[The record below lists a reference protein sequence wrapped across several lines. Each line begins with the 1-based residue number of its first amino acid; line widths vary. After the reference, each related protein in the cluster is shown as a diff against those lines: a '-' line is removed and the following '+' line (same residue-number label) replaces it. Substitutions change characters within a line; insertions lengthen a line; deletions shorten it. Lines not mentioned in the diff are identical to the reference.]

1 VSLCLFQVFV
11 CVAALVAVTAGAPN
25 LLVGSPVHGVHG
37 LHAGQTH
44 HQSVTK
50 GDGEVRAV
58 QVSKAFGA
66 GHAAVHQ
73 FDNSKGLAEIA
84 PAHGAVAHAVHAAP
98 IAHAVHA
105 APIAHAVH
113 AAPIAHA
120 VHAAPIAHAVHAPVA
135 HAVHAGPIAHAVHA
149 APIAHAVH
157 AAPLVA
163 HAPVVH
169 HEDYAEPSPYTYEY
183 AVADDYSQAAFNAAE
198 TSDGAGTVSGSYS
211 VALPD
216 GRTQHVNYKADGYNG
231 YVAEVT
237 YEGQAVYPEAP
248 VIAHAAP
255 VAHAVHA
262 APVAHAVH
270 AAPVLAHAA
279 PVAHAVH
286 AAPVLAHAAPVAHA
300 VHAAPVLAH
309 AAPVVR
315 VAHA

>member
-1 VSLCLFQVFV
+1 MGQLKRTKYTMKVFV

-105 APIAHAVH
+105 APIARTVHVPVTHAVH
-113 AAPIAHA
+113 AAPIVHAVHTAPIAHA
-120 VHAAPIAHAVHAPVA
+120 VHAAPVVA
-135 HAVHAGPIAHAVHA
+135 
-149 APIAHAVH
+149 H

-183 AVADDYSQAAFNAAE
+183 AVADDFSQAAFNAAE

-231 YVAEVT
+231 YVAEVP
-237 YEGQAVYPEAP
+237 YEGQAVYPDAP

-262 APVAHAVH
+262 APV
-270 AAPVLAHAA
+270 LTHAA

-286 AAPVLAHAAPVAHA
+286 AAPVLAHA
-300 VHAAPVLAH
+300 VH
-309 AAPVVR
+309 
-315 VAHA
+315 

>member
-1 VSLCLFQVFV
+1 MGSQLKRTKYTMKVFV

-25 LLVGSPVHGVHG
+25 LLLGSPVHGVHG

-98 IAHAVHA
+98 V
-105 APIAHAVH
+105 
-113 AAPIAHA
+113 
-120 VHAAPIAHAVHAPVA
+120 VA
-135 HAVHAGPIAHAVHA
+135 
-149 APIAHAVH
+149 H

-262 APVAHAVH
+262 APVTHAVH
-270 AAPVLAHAA
+270 A
-279 PVAHAVH
+279 
-286 AAPVLAHAAPVAHA
+286 
-300 VHAAPVLAH
+300 
-309 AAPVVR
+309 
-315 VAHA
+315 